1 MIFRSAP
8 AALAVL
14 AAFNVASSLASPVTW
29 AQHARGGPL
38 RTRVYRAAQQLACIA
53 VPRPIAT
60 AWLGLGLGLG

>member
-29 AQHARGGPL
+29 AQHARAPL
-38 RTRVYRAAQQLACIA
+38 GTRVLPRVPCSTHQLAFVA
-53 VPRPIAT
+53 VPRPSAT
-60 AWLGLGLGLG
+60 AWLGYG